1 MPANILTTD
10 DLREFKLELLQEIKK
25 LISSSNLSPNPE
37 AKRFLKSSEVQE
49 LLNLSPTSLQN
60 LRNARELPFSK
71 VNGTFFYD
79 WNDIIELIAQNKRK
93 RNLSENQ
100 IKASPMSKNNFQVNY
115 IRHLENF
122 LSLVNMGDSLHFGH
136 VALYVSLFRI
146 WNINYFTNP
155 FSPSRSEIMSH
166 AGIKSKDAFYRNLKE
181 LNALDLIR
189 YYPSK
194 SRYEHSYYCISTIE
208 HLEFGFKVN
217 VWGLSNHNKI
227 SNQVQ
232 TKLDFQDDQSIPNNK
247 VFDINSKTKLFN
259 GKGSLIL
266 EKSMVINQHG
276 NKEESD
282 QTETYNPLNDPKYA
296 SHLDNRISSSSNNTN
311 YANHQ
316 NSQSR
321 NSNLRPSGIQID
333 PEADYSIRL

>member
-1 MPANILTTD
+1 
-10 DLREFKLELLQEIKK
+10 
-25 LISSSNLSPNPE
+25 
-37 AKRFLKSSEVQE
+37 
-49 LLNLSPTSLQN
+49 
-60 LRNARELPFSK
+60 
-71 VNGTFFYD
+71 
-79 WNDIIELIAQNKRK
+79 
-93 RNLSENQ
+93 
-100 IKASPMSKNNFQVNY
+100 MSKNNIQVNY

-122 LSLVNMGDSLHFGH
+122 LSLVNIGDSLHFGH

-155 FSPSRSEIMSH
+155 FNPSRSEIMSH
-166 AGIKSKDAFYRNLKE
+166 AGLKSKDAFYRNLKE
-181 LNALDLIR
+181 LNAFDLIR

-208 HLEFGFKVN
+208 HLEFGFKID
-217 VWGLSNHNKI
+217 VWGLSNHNTI
-227 SNQVQ
+227 ANQVQ
-232 TKLDFQDDQSIPNNK
+232 AKLDFQDDQSRPNNK

-266 EKSMVINQHG
+266 EKSLVINQHG
-276 NKEESD
+276 KKEEPD
-282 QTETYNPLNDPKYA
+282 QSATYNPLTDPKYA
-296 SHLDNRISSSSNNTN
+296 CHFDNRNSSSSNSNN

-321 NSNLRPSGIQID
+321 NSNLRPSGVPVD

>member
-1 MPANILTTD
+1 
-10 DLREFKLELLQEIKK
+10 
-25 LISSSNLSPNPE
+25 
-37 AKRFLKSSEVQE
+37 
-49 LLNLSPTSLQN
+49 
-60 LRNARELPFSK
+60 
-71 VNGTFFYD
+71 
-79 WNDIIELIAQNKRK
+79 
-93 RNLSENQ
+93 
-100 IKASPMSKNNFQVNY
+100 MSKNNFQVNY

-166 AGIKSKDAFYRNLKE
+166 AGLKSKDAFYRNLKE
-181 LNALDLIR
+181 LNAFDLIR

-208 HLEFGFKVN
+208 HLEFGFKID
-217 VWGLSNHNKI
+217 VWGLSNHNTI
-227 SNQVQ
+227 ANEVQ
-232 TKLDFQDDQSIPNNK
+232 AKLDFQDDQSRPNNK

-266 EKSMVINQHG
+266 EKSLVINQHG